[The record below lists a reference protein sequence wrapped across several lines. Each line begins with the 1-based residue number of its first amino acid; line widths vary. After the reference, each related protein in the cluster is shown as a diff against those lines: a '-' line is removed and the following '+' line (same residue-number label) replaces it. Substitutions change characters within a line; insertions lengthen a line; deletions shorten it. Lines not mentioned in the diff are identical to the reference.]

1 MITLWYDIPSIRN
14 RNIYYR
20 ISYNIYRYSPFLQ
33 VNIFIWLIGER
44 YDAISQVHCPC
55 LRCARPK
62 AMTFPQHH
70 HSISNKTS
78 KENGQILIKTAY
90 SCYICQMF
98 QHVSSNCIN
107 FKIWSCNFR
116 WYTARPQTA
125 LKLIDR
131 DGFCGQ
137 LGTPL
142 CMSQQEGGKEINNEL
157 NRCSCHQLAERN
169 PSILP
174 PISVKITRISN
185 Y

>member
-1 MITLWYDIPSIRN
+1 MQYLQVYSI
-14 RNIYYR
+14 
-20 ISYNIYRYSPFLQ
+20 LQ

-44 YDAISQVHCPC
+44 YDINSQVHWPC
-55 LRCARPK
+55 AKPK

-70 HSISNKTS
+70 HSIPNKTA
-78 KENGQILIKTAY
+78 KENGQFLIKTAC

-107 FKIWSCNFR
+107 FKIWSCNFG
-116 WYTARPQTA
+116 WYTARPQVA

-142 CMSQQEGGKEINNEL
+142 CMSQQEGGNEINNEL

-169 PSILP
+169 PSIRP
-174 PISVKITRISN
+174 PISVKDH
-185 Y
+185 

>member
-1 MITLWYDIPSIRN
+1 MSLSDLLEKGTTLLVKFTVHVYVAQDLR
-14 RNIYYR
+14 
-20 ISYNIYRYSPFLQ
+20 Q
-33 VNIFIWLIGER
+33 WL
-44 YDAISQVHCPC
+44 S
-55 LRCARPK
+55 
-62 AMTFPQHH
+62 PQHH

-107 FKIWSCNFR
+107 FKIWSSNFG

-174 PISVKITRISN
+174 PISVKDH
-185 Y
+185 